1 MLHHNS
7 LGNYKFL
14 QGIEPYSCGVI
25 ADENFELVRVTMPQS
40 IKWDAGFD
48 EISKYL
54 IKENL
59 SIHALASIELRSPH
73 VRSMTEFIEFNSNYI
88 NVMSELDLLINGL
101 NPIARTNVVPAF
113 SSDTETTLHAFSY
126 TRPIANSSLKSFVV
140 AGAGELSGSALD
152 SKNII
157 RFQDT
162 SQDGL
167 SEKVSCVRDVMTDRL
182 IKLGVGWTDVTTTSI
197 YTVHDV
203 QSILNESL
211 LPHIHTA
218 SRFGLQFFPAKP
230 PVTDI
235 EFEMDTRG
243 VHVEIFLP
251 GK

>member
-25 ADENFELVRVTMPQS
+25 ADENFELVRVTMLQS
-40 IKWDAGFD
+40 IKWDNGFD

-54 IKENL
+54 AKENQ
-59 SIHALASIELRSPH
+59 SIHALASIELRSPY

-88 NVMSELDLLINGL
+88 NVMSEFDLLVKGL
-101 NPIARTNVVPAF
+101 NPIARTNVVPAS

-126 TRPIANSSLKSFVV
+126 TRQIANSSLKSFVV

-152 SKNII
+152 SQDII
-157 RFQDT
+157 RYQDT

-167 SEKVSCVRDVMTDRL
+167 SEKVRCVRDVMTDRL
-182 IKLGVGWTDVTTTSI
+182 IKLGVGWNDVTSTSI

-203 QSILNESL
+203 QSIIDKSL
-211 LPHIHTA
+211 LPYIHTA
-218 SRFGLQFFPAKP
+218 SRFGLQFFWARP
-230 PVTDI
+230 PVIDI
-235 EFEMDTRG
+235 EFEMDARG
-243 VHVEIFLP
+243 VHVEIFLS